1 MGAYLLTG
9 AGSGIGEL
17 VARTLHERGDE
28 VWLVARSPE
37 RAEELASSY
46 DGART
51 LVADLSDPSSL
62 TDLAVPDELAG
73 VVHSAGVV
81 DVAPLTE
88 TDPADLERAVAVNLV
103 APMVLSRLVVPA
115 VRRARGTHVFVNS
128 GSGLRAKAD
137 WASYNASKF
146 GLRGFADALRGEE
159 SGHGVRVTSVYPGRV
174 ATPMQERVH
183 AAEGASYDPSE
194 WIRPETVAAQV
205 VAVLDLSADATITDL
220 TISPTP
226 R

>member
-1 MGAYLLTG
+1 MGVHLLTG

-17 VARTLHERGDE
+17 VARALHDRGDE
-28 VWLVARSPE
+28 LWLLARSPE
-37 RAEELASSY
+37 RAEELAAAFE
-46 DGART
+46 GART
-51 LVADLSDPSSL
+51 LVADLADAS
-62 TDLAVPDELAG
+62 AVSALEVPPAVDG

-81 DVAPLTE
+81 DVGPLTD

-146 GLRGFADALRGEE
+146 GLRGFADALRSEE
-159 SGHGVRVTSVYPGRV
+159 AGHGVRVTTVYPGRV

-183 AAEGASYDPSE
+183 AAEGASYDASR

-205 VAVLDLSADATITDL
+205 VAVLDLAEDATIPDL
-220 TISPTP
+220 TISP

>member
-17 VARTLHERGDE
+17 VARTLHDRGDE
-28 VWLVARSPE
+28 VWLLARSAE
-37 RAEELASSY
+37 RAEDLAGSFCS
-46 DGART
+46 ART
-51 LVADLSDPSSL
+51 VVADLADAASVAAL
-62 TDLAVPDELAG
+62 TVPDALAG

-88 TDPADLERAVAVNLV
+88 TDPADLERAVAVNLL

-159 SGHGVRVTSVYPGRV
+159 SAHGVRVTSVYPGRV

-183 AAEGASYDPSE
+183 AAEGAEYDASD

-205 VAVLDLSADATITDL
+205 VSVLDLSEDATITDL

>member
-17 VARTLHERGDE
+17 VARTLHDRGDE
-28 VWLVARSPE
+28 LWLLARSPE
-37 RAEELASSY
+37 RAEELAASF

-51 LVADLSDPSSL
+51 LVADLADPSSVAHL
-62 TDLAVPDELAG
+62 PVPESLDG

-81 DVAPLTE
+81 DVASLTDTE
-88 TDPADLERAVAVNLV
+88 PADLERAVAVNLV

-159 SGHGVRVTSVYPGRV
+159 AGHGVRVTTVYPGRV

-183 AAEGASYDPSE
+183 EAEGAAYDASR
-194 WIRPETVAAQV
+194 WIRPGTVAAQV
-205 VAVLDLSADATITDL
+205 VGVLDLSEDATIPDL
-220 TISPTP
+220 TISP

>member
-9 AGSGIGEL
+9 AGSGIGEC
-17 VARTLHERGDE
+17 VARTLHERGE
-28 VWLVARSPE
+28 ELWLLARSPE
-37 RAEELASSY
+37 RAEELAASF

-51 LVADLSDPSSL
+51 LVADLADPSSVAH
-62 TDLAVPDELAG
+62 LAVPESLDG

-81 DVAPLTE
+81 DVASLTD

-159 SGHGVRVTSVYPGRV
+159 AGHGVRVTTVYPGRV

-183 AAEGASYDPSE
+183 EAEGAAYDASR
-194 WIRPETVAAQV
+194 WIRAGTVAAQV
-205 VAVLDLSADATITDL
+205 VGVLDLSEDATIPDL
-220 TISPTP
+220 TISPTS
-226 R
+226 